1 MKKLIE
7 TEHISFSYEEETGL
21 PLVLEDVNITIGEG
35 EFVAVLGH
43 NGSGKSTFA
52 KHCNA
57 VLLPRTGTV
66 TVDGMDTRDEDKLFE
81 IRQCA
86 GMVFQNPDNQ
96 IVATVVEEDV
106 AFALE
111 NLGVPP
117 DEMRRRVDESMKMAG
132 IYEFRER
139 APHNLSGGQK
149 QRVAIAGVVA
159 MRPDCLILDEA
170 TAMLDPRGREQVMQT
185 IHYLN
190 KNMGITVVSIT
201 HYMEE
206 AAKADR
212 VLVMSKGK
220 VVLEGTPKEVFS
232 QTEKVRSLHLDV
244 PQAAELRD
252 ELVKAGIDLPEGIID
267 TGECAQALYELLQ

>member
-66 TVDGMDTRDEDKLFE
+66 MVDGMDTRDEDKLFE

-106 AFALE
+106 AFAPE
-111 NLGVPP
+111 
-117 DEMRRRVDESMKMAG
+117 
-132 IYEFRER
+132 
-139 APHNLSGGQK
+139 
-149 QRVAIAGVVA
+149 
-159 MRPDCLILDEA
+159 
-170 TAMLDPRGREQVMQT
+170 
-185 IHYLN
+185 
-190 KNMGITVVSIT
+190 NMG
-201 HYMEE
+201 
-206 AAKADR
+206 
-212 VLVMSKGK
+212 
-220 VVLEGTPKEVFS
+220 P
-232 QTEKVRSLHLDV
+232 SL
-244 PQAAELRD
+244 P
-252 ELVKAGIDLPEGIID
+252 
-267 TGECAQALYELLQ
+267 